1 MTTNQITQQDLAPE
15 DLATLQQY
23 AFYKA
28 VEKKATESL
37 ANMKL
42 EVLGI
47 LNNRKSLLIEVP
59 DTVEYENIQPVLGSF
74 AEFKVS
80 DRTSYD
86 FGGCPEVMELKGR
99 IKAVEADAKA
109 NLEPKVT
116 TIVSCSLK

>member
-86 FGGCPEVMELKGR
+86 FGSCPEVVKLKYE
-99 IKAVEADAKA
+99 IKAAEADAKA
-109 NLEPKVT
+109 KVEPKVT
-116 TIVSCSLK
+116 TIVSCLLK